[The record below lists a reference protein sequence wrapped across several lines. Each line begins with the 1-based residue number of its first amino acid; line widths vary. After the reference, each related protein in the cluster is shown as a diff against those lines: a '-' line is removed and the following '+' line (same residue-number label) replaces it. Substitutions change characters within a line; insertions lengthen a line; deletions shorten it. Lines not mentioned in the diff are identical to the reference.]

1 MSLRVELLDVRTK
14 ILDQVKS
21 AAQRGDVEA
30 INRWGKHAER
40 CDGLISELAEFESRI
55 RVLQESVRSEPSE
68 SHPTEELASGIG
80 EAPRVRKGVSAK
92 QEGAQIR
99 ADWVRALAKKGIQL
113 AGHGKRYDTRE
124 GISVSVAFANE
135 LDQPQLKDRWF
146 LGLKDEP
153 TDVAVLLC
161 RGAKNQRV
169 YDLVLP
175 VPELGPAWKA
185 LSRNGG
191 QIKFHVRREA
201 GGFVLGVPLGGSIP
215 VTRYLGNYRP
225 LNGLTD

>member
-1 MSLRVELLDVRTK
+1 MSVRVELLDVRTK
-14 ILDQVKS
+14 ILDQVKG

-30 INRWGKHAER
+30 INRWGKYAER
-40 CDGLISELAEFESRI
+40 CEGLISESAEFASRI
-55 RVLQESVRSEPSE
+55 RVFQESVGAELSE
-68 SHPTEELASGIG
+68 SPATEDLASASG
-80 EAPRVRKGVSAK
+80 EAPRVRQGVSAK
-92 QEGAQIR
+92 QEGAQVRDEWI
-99 ADWVRALAKKGIQL
+99 RALAKKGIQL
-113 AGHGKRYDTRE
+113 TGHGKRCHTPQA
-124 GISVSVAFANE
+124 ISVGIAFANE

-161 RGAKNQRV
+161 RGAKNRRV

-185 LSRNGG
+185 LSRSKGE
-191 QIKFHVRREA
+191 IKFNVRREA
-201 GGFVLGVPLGGSIP
+201 GEFVLVVPRGRPIP

-225 LNGLTD
+225 LNGLTG